1 MALVTAERYN
11 NLRQGVLSV
20 FGTGAGDSGYGQ
32 TLTSSTVSSGDL
44 VQASHLNAIYED
56 IRKCFKHQTGGN
68 PTAGQLQEVLTTDL
82 VTDDDQTNY
91 KGWDQYEAIVNPSIT
106 FPHNITDNRLEA
118 HVNQLSVNNAAA
130 ATKTRSS
137 SWNGQIIHV
146 FTVTFTDEDARR
158 YFFNSGGTIR
168 ISGSVNTGSA
178 KDNDWNTMLSS
189 CGTISFGANKTTQT
203 SGNPI
208 GTVASGLGN
217 YQLTASYQDIFS
229 AIDAGGGSYSAND
242 FKIEAKLD
250 GTNKIWFTMTF
261 DDQAAGNIDENV
273 ADATATI
280 DYTLAQTDVE
290 IDENT
295 IAFAIDGTSTL

>member
-11 NLRQGVLSV
+11 NLRQSVFSVLS
-20 FGTGAGDSGYGQ
+20 TGAGDSGYGQ
-32 TLTSSTVSSGDL
+32 TLTSSTVSSGNL
-44 VQASHLNAIYED
+44 VQASHINNIYED
-56 IRKCFKHQTGGN
+56 IRKCYKHQNGGN

-91 KGWDQYEAIVNPSIT
+91 KGWDQYEALAT
-106 FPHNITDNRLEA
+106 NISTNRLTA
-118 HVNQLSVNNAAA
+118 HVNQIAVNASA

-137 SWNGQIIHV
+137 SWNGTIVHV

-189 CGTISFGANKTTQT
+189 CGTIGFGANGTTQT

-208 GTVASGLGN
+208 GTVATGMGN

-250 GTNKIWFTMTF
+250 GTNKIWFTMTYS
-261 DDQAAGNIDENV
+261 DDAGGNIDENV

-280 DYTLAQTDVE
+280 DYGLAQTDV
-290 IDENT
+290 IG
-295 IAFAIDGTSTL
+295 IAPGFAIDGTSTL

>member
-11 NLRQGVLSV
+11 NLRQSVFSVLS
-20 FGTGAGDSGYGQ
+20 TGAGDSGYGQ
-32 TLTSSTVSSGDL
+32 TLTSSAVSTGNL
-44 VQASHLNAIYED
+44 VQASHINNIYED
-56 IRKCFKHQTGGN
+56 IRKCYKHQSGGN

-91 KGWDQYEAIVNPSIT
+91 KGWDQYEALATTIST
-106 FPHNITDNRLEA
+106 NRLTA
-118 HVNQLSVNNAAA
+118 HVNQISVNASAAS
-130 ATKTRSS
+130 KVRSTT
-137 SWNGQIIHV
+137 WNGTIIHV
-146 FTVTFTDEDARR
+146 FTVTFTNEDARR

-189 CGTISFGANKTTQT
+189 CGTIGFGANGTTQT

-208 GTVASGLGN
+208 GTVATALGN

-229 AIDAGGGSYSAND
+229 AIDAGGGSYTAND

-273 ADATATI
+273 VDATATI
-280 DYTLAQTDVE
+280 DYGLAQTDV
-290 IDENT
+290 IGT
-295 IAFAIDGTSTL
+295 APAFAIDGTSTL

>member
-11 NLRQGVLSV
+11 NLRQSVFSVLS
-20 FGTGAGDSGYGQ
+20 TGAGDSGYGQ
-32 TLTSSTVSSGDL
+32 TLTSSTVSSGNLD
-44 VQASHLNAIYED
+44 QASHINNIYED
-56 IRKCFKHQTGGN
+56 IRKCYKHQNGGN

-91 KGWDQYEAIVNPSIT
+91 KGWDQYEALAT
-106 FPHNITDNRLEA
+106 NISTNRLTA
-118 HVNQLSVNNAAA
+118 HVNQIAVNASA

-137 SWNGQIIHV
+137 SWNGTIVHV

-189 CGTISFGANKTTQT
+189 CGTIGFGANGTTQT

-208 GTVASGLGN
+208 GTVATGMGN

-250 GTNKIWFTMTF
+250 GTNKIWFTMTYS
-261 DDQAAGNIDENV
+261 DDAGGNIDENV

-280 DYTLAQTDVE
+280 DYGLAQTDV
-290 IDENT
+290 IG
-295 IAFAIDGTSTL
+295 IAPGFAIDGTSTL

>member
-11 NLRQGVLSV
+11 NLRQSVFSVLS
-20 FGTGAGDSGYGQ
+20 TGAGDSGYGQ
-32 TLTSSTVSSGDL
+32 TLTSSTVSSGNL
-44 VQASHLNAIYED
+44 VQASHINNIYED
-56 IRKCFKHQTGGN
+56 IRKCYKHQNGGN

-91 KGWDQYEAIVNPSIT
+91 KGWDQYEALAT
-106 FPHNITDNRLEA
+106 NISTNRLTA
-118 HVNQLSVNNAAA
+118 HVNQIAVNASA

-137 SWNGQIIHV
+137 SWNGTIVHV

-189 CGTISFGANKTTQT
+189 CGTIGFGANGTTQT

-208 GTVASGLGN
+208 GTVATGMGN

-250 GTNKIWFTMTF
+250 GTNKIWFTMTYS
-261 DDQAAGNIDENV
+261 DDAGGNIDENV

-280 DYTLAQTDVE
+280 DYGLAQTDV
-290 IDENT
+290 IG
-295 IAFAIDGTSTL
+295 IAPAFAIDGTSTL